1 LSLKDTDAVI
11 HSRSSNVY
19 ASLDGDDFFQYLGGT
34 AMAARQVNGKTP
46 EVLVADLA
54 DPTAAKTMSLE
65 RYQGREMQSRY
76 LNPKWIESMLKEGY
90 AGARFINM
98 VAENLWGWQVTVP
111 EAVGAEKWQALYET
125 YVEDKYQLDIQKKFE
140 QADNLLAYQAM
151 VDRMLVAINKGYWQA
166 DPAVK
171 AKLEQVNQEV
181 IAKAGVA
188 CNKDTCSSPEI
199 TKLAE
204 QQDAAK
210 AAKAAA
216 PGAQAQPVSAAA
228 AQPPQLSQAQQP
240 SQPPPVQSQVQAA
253 PDAAKPLEGYE
264 MEEKKT
270 ASENAEQQPALS
282 SAQSWWLSLAIL
294 LLFVAGYLRGSW
306 EQRKQ
311 KN

>member
-1 LSLKDTDAVI
+1 
-11 HSRSSNVY
+11 
-19 ASLDGDDFFQYLGGT
+19 
-34 AMAARQVNGKTP
+34 M
-46 EVLVADLA
+46 LVADLA

-90 AGARFINM
+90 SGARFINM

-111 EAVGAEKWQALYET
+111 EAVGAEKWQAMYET

-171 AKLEQVNQEV
+171 AKLEQVNKEV

-204 QQDAAK
+204 QLDAAK

-216 PGAQAQPVSAAA
+216 PGAQTQPPAPAPAAVQPPAQPTQSQ
-228 AQPPQLSQAQQP
+228 QPPPAQQP
-240 SQPPPVQSQVQAA
+240 QAQAQAA

-264 MEEKKT
+264 MEEKNA
-270 ASENAEQQPALS
+270 ASESTEQQQTLS
-282 SAQSWWLSLAIL
+282 SAQSWWLSFAIL
-294 LLFVAGYLRGSW
+294 LIFVAGYLRGSW
-306 EQRKQ
+306 EQHKQ
-311 KN
+311 KI